1 MSFLFVCFTRA
12 KQREES
18 KPFQLLPLSLPLH
31 LTERLQLS
39 QGGLALLLGRIGEV
53 RGAANRG
60 IPAVA
65 ALESDSSIGSA
76 AAAVVAG
83 KANARLFSR
92 LHSRRWR
99 IEQKF
104 LYLLR

>member
-1 MSFLFVCFTRA
+1 
-12 KQREES
+12 
-18 KPFQLLPLSLPLH
+18 
-31 LTERLQLS
+31 
-39 QGGLALLLGRIGEV
+39 
-53 RGAANRG
+53 
-60 IPAVA
+60 
-65 ALESDSSIGSA
+65 LESDSSIGSA